1 VRVGASEELEITIGL
16 EAQDLDDEMQQVL
29 LRSSHLTKTIERGV
43 VDGLYGCVA
52 RRRQN
57 VRLRAQCVAQLLLL
71 ADYPPVELRRGE
83 SLPNRW

>member
-1 VRVGASEELEITIGL
+1 MRVSATEELEITIGL
-16 EAQDLDDEMQQVL
+16 EAQDLDEEMQQAL
-29 LRSSHLTKTIERGV
+29 LRSGHLAKTIECGV
-43 VDGLYGCVA
+43 VDGLYRCVA

-71 ADYPPVELRRGE
+71 ADYPPVELRQDE